1 MADGDDREEN
11 EHNKRDDTPDVQIGN
26 LQISELEETNILE
39 GMCTR

>member
-26 LQISELEETNILE
+26 LMQLVIIFREEILI
-39 GMCTR
+39 